1 MPHARKETAPPQVA
15 QWKATAKNLNVES
28 KNFNVEQLKAKT
40 RKNLNIENNSARIET
55 ARKVTGVAPPGNVAI
70 FTRPRSA
77 LRYAIGDKKVPASSW
92 YYSYDDKT
100 RADREAAN

>member
-15 QWKATAKNLNVES
+15 QWKATAKNLNVER

-55 ARKVTGVAPPGNVAI
+55 ARKVTGSSRRGTWQFLHVQE
-70 FTRPRSA
+70 
-77 LRYAIGDKKVPASSW
+77 VPC
-92 YYSYDDKT
+92 DT
-100 RADREAAN
+100 L